1 MNTIG
6 IITAAR
12 SLRRATEARA
22 KDRDDA
28 EAEHDARLA
37 LLNLAS
43 ALDVTLHP
51 SRPVRWIGT
60 DDLARHVET
69 AAEALAE
76 AAEGDWQHVGCIATL
91 ALRFGALANRMG
103 CELEPDAADDDA
115 RAAIE
120 GERIAAE

>member
-28 EAEHDARLA
+28 EAEHDARVA
-37 LLNLAS
+37 LLQLSGAMGI
-43 ALDVTLHP
+43 TLHP
-51 SRPVRWIGT
+51 SRPARWNGT
-60 DDLARHVET
+60 DTLAMHVES

-76 AAEGDWQHVGCIATL
+76 ASEGDWQHVGCIATL

-103 CELEPDAADDDA
+103 CELEADATNEAADHA
-115 RAAIE
+115 EHRE
-120 GERIAAE
+120 AAE

>member
-12 SLRRATEARA
+12 SLRRATGARA

-28 EAEHDARLA
+28 EAEHDARVA
-37 LLNLAS
+37 LLQLSS
-43 ALDVTLHP
+43 AMGITLHP

-60 DDLARHVET
+60 DDLARHVDT

-76 AAEGDWQHVGCIATL
+76 ASDGEWEHVGCIATL
-91 ALRFGALANRMG
+91 ALRFGALATRMG
-103 CELEPDAADDDA
+103 CELEPDAADDN
-115 RAAIE
+115 E
-120 GERIAAE
+120 GVRHAAE